1 MSANDQNKYAQFDNL
16 QLQVDKL
23 FKERETSKERDTS
36 GDLDSYLM
44 MKINRIQVEQEKI
57 LPAINWEI

>member
-1 MSANDQNKYAQFDNL
+1 MSVNDQNKYVQFDNL

-57 LPAINWEI
+57 LPAINWEL

>member
-23 FKERETSKERDTS
+23 FKERETSKERDPS

-44 MKINRIQVEQEKI
+44 MKINRIQVEQERL
-57 LPAINWEI
+57 LPAINWNI

>member
-1 MSANDQNKYAQFDNL
+1 MSVNDQNKYVQFDNL

-23 FKERETSKERDTS
+23 FKERETSKQRDTS

>member
-44 MKINRIQVEQEKI
+44 MKINGIQVEQERL
-57 LPAINWEI
+57 LPAINWNI

>member
-1 MSANDQNKYAQFDNL
+1 MSENDQNKYAQFDNL

-44 MKINRIQVEQEKI
+44 MKINRIQVEQERL
-57 LPAINWEI
+57 LPGINWNI

>member
-1 MSANDQNKYAQFDNL
+1 MSENDQNKYAQFDNL

-36 GDLDSYLM
+36 GELDSYLM
-44 MKINRIQVEQEKI
+44 MKINRIQVEQERL
-57 LPAINWEI
+57 LPAINWNI

>member
-1 MSANDQNKYAQFDNL
+1 MSENDQNKYAQFDNL

-36 GDLDSYLM
+36 GDLDRYLM
-44 MKINRIQVEQEKI
+44 MKINRIQVEQERL
-57 LPAINWEI
+57 LPAINWNI

>member
-23 FKERETSKERDTS
+23 FKERETSKE
-36 GDLDSYLM
+36 
-44 MKINRIQVEQEKI
+44 EI
-57 LPAINWEI
+57 LVVIWTVI

>member
-1 MSANDQNKYAQFDNL
+1 MSVNDQNKYVQFDNL

>member
-44 MKINRIQVEQEKI
+44 MKINRIQVEQEKL
-57 LPAINWEI
+57 LPAINWNI

>member
-1 MSANDQNKYAQFDNL
+1 MSENDQNKYAQFDNL
-16 QLQVDKL
+16 QLQVDEL

-44 MKINRIQVEQEKI
+44 MKINRIQVEQERL
-57 LPAINWEI
+57 LPAINWNI

>member
-1 MSANDQNKYAQFDNL
+1 MSENDQNKYAQFDNL

-44 MKINRIQVEQEKI
+44 MKINRIQVEQEKL
-57 LPAINWEI
+57 LPAINWNI

>member
-16 QLQVDKL
+16 QLHVDKL

-44 MKINRIQVEQEKI
+44 MKINRIQVEQERL
-57 LPAINWEI
+57 LPAINWNI

>member
-1 MSANDQNKYAQFDNL
+1 MSENDQNKYAQFDNL

-44 MKINRIQVEQEKI
+44 MKINRIQVEQERL
-57 LPAINWEI
+57 LPAINWNI

>member
-1 MSANDQNKYAQFDNL
+1 MSVNDQNKYVQFDNL

-44 MKINRIQVEQEKI
+44 MKINKIQVEQEKI

>member
-36 GDLDSYLM
+36 GDLDRYLM
-44 MKINRIQVEQEKI
+44 MKINRIQVEQERL
-57 LPAINWEI
+57 LPAINWNI

>member
-44 MKINRIQVEQEKI
+44 MKINKIQVEQERL
-57 LPAINWEI
+57 LPAINWNI

>member
-1 MSANDQNKYAQFDNL
+1 MSENDQNKYAQFDNL

-23 FKERETSKERDTS
+23 FKERETSKERDPS

-44 MKINRIQVEQEKI
+44 MKINRIQVEQERL
-57 LPAINWEI
+57 LPAINWNI

>member
-1 MSANDQNKYAQFDNL
+1 MSENDQNKYAQFDNL
-16 QLQVDKL
+16 QLQVVKL

-44 MKINRIQVEQEKI
+44 MKINRIQVEQERL
-57 LPAINWEI
+57 LPAINWNI

>member
-1 MSANDQNKYAQFDNL
+1 MSANDQSKYAQFDNL

-44 MKINRIQVEQEKI
+44 MKINRIQVEQERL
-57 LPAINWEI
+57 LPAINWNI

>member
-44 MKINRIQVEQEKI
+44 MKINRIQVEQERL
-57 LPAINWEI
+57 LPAINWNI

>member
-1 MSANDQNKYAQFDNL
+1 MSENDQNKYAQFDNL

-44 MKINRIQVEQEKI
+44 LADKH
-57 LPAINWEI
+57 

>member
-23 FKERETSKERDTS
+23 FKERETSKERDPS

-44 MKINRIQVEQEKI
+44 MKINRIQVEQEKL
-57 LPAINWEI
+57 LPAINWNI

>member
-23 FKERETSKERDTS
+23 FKERETS

-44 MKINRIQVEQEKI
+44 MKINRI
-57 LPAINWEI
+57 